1 MTDLA
6 DDVAALARREGY
18 GREPRP
24 GETLTY
30 ITTPR
35 SITAAARRIDPS
47 NPEDLVHIPKRPEQW
62 QNEAWLYYDAVPEI
76 KFAGRFNGNALSRLQ
91 LRVVADVSPDGAP
104 VEVEEA
110 VGEEGITASLA
121 AAALDE
127 TIRMGDAD
135 VMSGHMHEFGVDLTI
150 PGDSYMVVTPETPT
164 EPETW
169 QVYSESAISRTKQGL
184 TLRQKPGARPELLPP
199 GTIAHRIWRR
209 HSRWPG
215 LTDSNVRSILSEIEE
230 LLIYSR
236 QFRAVGKSRN
246 AAGLLYLHQDLDTPA
261 PATGPNG
268 QATNLTTLEAGLTQ
282 SLVTPTYD
290 DASASSVVP
299 HIVRGKGRPDDM
311 IKLFALDRKIDDQA
325 IARVTFLIQRCAH
338 GLDMPVEVL
347 TGIADMNHWNAWA
360 MEDQAYRMH
369 IQPLASVP
377 AFGLAKA
384 HLRPALLARGFPQEA
399 VARVG
404 YEIDPSSLVVRP
416 NRAQDAKDAFD
427 RLGISW
433 DRLRKDLGYGD
444 DDAPSPEEVALRAAM
459 GLGDFRARGNTGAE
473 ANGLPAGG
481 NTATGGGQATM
492 QPREIAQAYGLI
504 PREHIAITA
513 SSTPAR
519 KPVDIG
525 SRLAAIEARL
535 RQRLVSSA
543 SQQLNGV
550 LRQAGNRMKNRA
562 QGTPELRAMTK
573 GIAPEAI
580 CPTLGPL
587 RVAALA
593 NGDGQ
598 LLDAEQF
605 DETAWDFDR
614 WTRSA
619 QDKAVALLRQ
629 YAPDDASAQAAI
641 ETFQR
646 NQDANRDTAK
656 AALVAAL
663 LAWGTSRLFTPD
675 GKPDLGEWNDR
686 LSVPT
691 SIVREAL
698 SLAGGSRGAGRDPGG
713 VPGTDDLGSAG
724 GLFAGPDMQAALGDI
739 GVSVDEWEWFCGDP
753 DRPFEP
759 HHDLEGVTFQGFDDP
774 LLTND
779 LSWPEYEF
787 FWPGDHEGCECWA
800 VAVTSQAETTEG

>member
-6 DDVAALARREGY
+6 DRTDAPTQG
-18 GREPRP
+18 G
-24 GETLTY
+24 TLTY
-30 ITTPR
+30 VTAPR
-35 SITAAARRIDPS
+35 SITAASRRIDAG
-47 NPEDLVHIPKRPEQW
+47 NPEDLAHVPKRPEQW

-91 LRVVADVSPDGAP
+91 LRVVADVGPESKP
-104 VEVEEA
+104 VEIMEA
-110 VGEEGITASLA
+110 VGQDGITQQLA
-121 AAALDE
+121 DAALDE
-127 TIRMGDAD
+127 TLRMGDAD

-150 PGDSYMVVTPETPT
+150 PGDSYMVVTPETPQ

-169 QVYSESAISRTKQGL
+169 QVYSESAIGKTKEGL
-184 TLRQKPGARPELLPP
+184 TLRQKPGQRPEKLPP

-246 AAGLLYLHQDLDTPA
+246 AAGLLFLHTDLDTPA
-261 PATGPNG
+261 PQTSPEAGT
-268 QATNLTTLEAGLTQ
+268 QLTTLEAGLTQ

-299 HIVRGKGRPDDM
+299 HIIRGKGRPDDM
-311 IKLFALDRKIDDQA
+311 IKLFSLDRKIDDQA
-325 IARVTFLIQRCAH
+325 IARVSFLIQRCAH
-338 GLDMPVEVL
+338 GLDIPVEIL
-347 TGIADMNHWNAWA
+347 TGIADMNHWNVWA
-360 MEDQAYRMH
+360 MEDQAYRAH

-377 AFGLAKA
+377 AFGLAKS
-384 HLRPALLARGFPQEA
+384 HLRPALIARGFDQA
-399 VARVG
+399 LVQRVG
-404 YEIDPSSLVVRP
+404 YEIDPSALVVRP

-427 RLGISW
+427 RVAISLGS
-433 DRLRKDLGYGD
+433 LRSNLGFGD
-444 DDAPSPEEVALRAAM
+444 DDAPDDVEVAWRAIV
-459 GLGDFRARGNTGAE
+459 GLGNFHRSGIAQPGEQPGI
-473 ANGLPAGG
+473 PASGG
-481 NTATGGGQATM
+481 NAATGGGEAQAAAM
-492 QPREIAQAYGLI
+492 REIAQSLGLI
-504 PREHIAITA
+504 PRERIAITA
-513 SSTPAR
+513 TAAPAR
-519 KPVDIG
+519 RQVDIG

-543 SQQLNGV
+543 SAQMNTV
-550 LRQAGNRMKNRA
+550 LRQASSRIKTRA
-562 QGTPELRAMTK
+562 QGVPELRALVK
-573 GIAPEAI
+573 NVERHELIV
-580 CPTLGPL
+580 PTLGPL

-598 LLDAEQF
+598 VLDAEQF
-605 DETAWDFDR
+605 DETSWDFDR
-614 WTRSA
+614 WTRQA

-629 YAPDDASAQAAI
+629 YAPDDTSADAAV
-641 ETFQR
+641 ERFQR

-691 SIVREAL
+691 SIIREAL

-713 VPGTDDLGSAG
+713 VPGADDLGMAG
-724 GLFAGPDMQAALGDI
+724 GLLGGPPMSAALGDI
-739 GVSVDEWEWFCGDP
+739 GVTVDEYEWFCGDP

-759 HHDLEGVTFQGFDDP
+759 HHDLEGVTFAAFDDDV
-774 LLTND
+774 LVND
-779 LSWPEYEF
+779 LSWPDFTHF
-787 FWPGDHEGCECWA
+787 FPGDHDGCECWA
-800 VAVTSQAETTEG
+800 VAITTQSDTTEPEG